1 MSNSPHTSSRVFGG
15 TLQVSPDVS
24 FLHGREVQVIKKR
37 RKERDE
43 RGRLLASIQTDIEV
57 IMKRGRSRDRQPKR
71 RRPCT
76 LSPVRKNSQ
85 LYHASWPRF
94 ETFLKDCIQK
104 QETDL
109 CKRTEAWKSQLSS
122 VEGLLQQLD
131 QAMQRSEELRKELD
145 IPLTIIQKLTLS
157 VNAFKSASKPLERCP
172 ICMEHYAD
180 TQLPNCLH
188 WICLLCYEKLV
199 TKYAGVKSR
208 CPTCRADFFVL
219 SKGPEASSSSS
230 PVHDFIN
237 DVLSSALT
245 SS

>member
-1 MSNSPHTSSRVFGG
+1 M
-15 TLQVSPDVS
+15 LQVSPDVS
-24 FLHGREVQVIKKR
+24 FLNGREVQVIKKR

-43 RGRLLASIQTDIEV
+43 RGRLLASIQTDIEG
-57 IMKRGRSRDRQPKR
+57 MKRGRSRSRSRSKDRQSKR
-71 RRPCT
+71 RRLCT

-85 LYHASWPRF
+85 LYHASWSRF
-94 ETFLKDCIQK
+94 EIFLKDCIQK
-104 QETDL
+104 QETEL
-109 CKRTEAWKSQLSS
+109 CERTEAWKSQLSS

-131 QAMQRSEELRKELD
+131 QAMQRSEELKKELD
-145 IPLTIIQKLTLS
+145 IPLAIIQKLTLS
-157 VNAFKSASKPLERCP
+157 VNAFKSASKPLEQCP
-172 ICMEHYAD
+172 VCMEHYAD

-208 CPTCRADFFVL
+208 CPTCREDLFVL

-230 PVHDFIN
+230 SSPVHDYIN